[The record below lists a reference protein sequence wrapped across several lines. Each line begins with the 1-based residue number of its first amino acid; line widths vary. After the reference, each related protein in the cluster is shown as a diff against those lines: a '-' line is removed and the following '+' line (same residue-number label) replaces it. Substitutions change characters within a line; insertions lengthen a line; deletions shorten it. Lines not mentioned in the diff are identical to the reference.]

1 MRIEPEDPE
10 VRRMLAK
17 LEAAPDIPLDKR
29 GVIYTSTCPCGGTIT
44 AIRSPYN
51 GHYQASCTKCEW
63 RVRE

>member
-17 LEAAPDIPLDKR
+17 LEAAPTIPLDQR
-29 GVIYTSTCPCGGTIT
+29 GVSYHSICTCGGTIT

-51 GHYQASCTKCEW
+51 GHYHASCNTCGW
-63 RVRE
+63 RVME